1 MSKSPHLTSP
11 ACGGGTFIFIIEG
24 ASSSRNQYNEVM
36 NDELHSLNPL
46 DGRYATVTAPLRD
59 HFSEFAYIRGRARAE
74 IAYLIALSDAGIVR
88 SLTQTELDF
97 LHDLSANFS
106 SEDAQAV
113 KDLEKV
119 TRHDVKAI
127 ENFLRERFARTSLVD
142 TVSWLHFGLTS
153 EDVNLTAQAISLT
166 EARDAVLLPALDEII
181 AALAELVREYAATPM
196 LARTHG
202 QAAVPTTFG
211 KEMAVFLAR
220 LKKQREIIATHVFD
234 AKWSGAIGNYNA
246 MLAAFP
252 DVDWRAFEEKF
263 LTSLG
268 VKANP
273 VVTQLIPYDNWLR
286 YFQAVSLA
294 NSILLDF
301 AQDMWRYIS
310 DDLLKLKVVKNEV
323 GSSTMPQKVNPI
335 DFENAEGN
343 LGIANTLFEQYLRKL
358 PVSRLQR
365 DLSDSTV
372 RRSFGTAFGHMLVA
386 YRSITRGMGRCE
398 VNETKLKSTLES
410 HWEVVSEGAQTI
422 LRAAQVSSA
431 YNDLKSLTRGKK
443 LDAES
448 YNAWIEN
455 LDVAESVKMK
465 LRALSPES
473 YIGLAKEIALETLR

>member
-1 MSKSPHLTSP
+1 MK
-11 ACGGGTFIFIIEG
+11 A
-24 ASSSRNQYNEVM
+24 M
-36 NDELHSLNPL
+36 NELHSLNPL

-59 HFSEFAYIRGRARAE
+59 HFSEFAYIRGRARVE
-74 IAYLIALSDAGIVR
+74 IAYLIALSDLGIVR
-88 SLTQTELDF
+88 TLTPTELDF
-97 LHDLSANFS
+97 LNDLSANFS
-106 SEDAQAV
+106 LDDAESV

-127 ENFLRERFARTSLVD
+127 ENFLRERFARTSLLD

-153 EDVNLTAQAISLT
+153 EDANLTAQAVSLT
-166 EARDAVLLPALDEII
+166 EARNTVLIPALDEII
-181 AALAELVREYAATPM
+181 AAIAELVREHAATPM

-220 LKKQREIIATHVFD
+220 LKIQREIIAAHLFE
-234 AKWSGAIGNYNA
+234 AKFSGAIGNYNA
-246 MLAAFP
+246 MLSAFP
-252 DVDWRAFEEKF
+252 DVDWREFEAKF

-268 VKANP
+268 IKANP

-286 YFQAVSLA
+286 YFQSVSLA

-310 DDLLKLKVVKNEV
+310 DDVLKLKVVKNEV

-343 LGIANTLFEQYLRKL
+343 LGLANALFEQYLRKL

-372 RRSFGTAFGHMLVA
+372 RRSFGEAFGHTLVA
-386 YRSITRGMGRCE
+386 FNSILRGLGRIQ
-398 VNETKLKSTLES
+398 VNETQLKSTLEA
-410 HWEVVSEGAQTI
+410 HWEVVAEGAQTI
-422 LRAAQVSSA
+422 LRAAQVASA
-431 YNDLKSLTRGKK
+431 YDDLKSLTRGKK

-448 YNAWIEN
+448 YGAWVES
-455 LDVAESVKMK
+455 LDIDESVKMK
-465 LRALSPES
+465 LRALSPQT
-473 YIGLAKEIALETLR
+473 YIGLAKEIAEESL